1 MLNRLQGVVRPQAAI
16 VHLNLFPTIILYIF
30 ARIFE
35 DLNIYIHFMNPIKKT
50 IELPD
55 GRTISIET
63 GKLAKQADGAVEVRM
78 GNTVLLATVVSA
90 KEAGEGVDF
99 MPLQVEYKEKFSA
112 AGRFPGGFLKREGR
126 ASDYEI
132 LTARLVDR
140 VLRPLFPENYH
151 ADTFVNII
159 LFSAD
164 GVDAPD
170 CLAGLAASAAL
181 AVSDIPFNGPIS
193 EVRVARIGGKFV
205 IDPTF
210 EELQKAD
217 MELMVGATYDNI
229 MMVEGEMNEV
239 SEAELLDA
247 LRAAHEAIKVQ
258 CKAQME
264 LAEAVGKAKREYC
277 HEVNDEELRADVKAK
292 CYDRAYAVAKAGS
305 ADKHWRQDSF
315 DAICDEYIE
324 SLPEEEREEKAPLV
338 KRYYHDVEKEAVRRC
353 ILDEGIRLDGRKTT
367 EIRPIWIETDYL
379 PGPHGSAI
387 FTRGETQALATATLG
402 TKLDEKILDDVL
414 NQGRERFLL
423 HYNFPPFSTGE
434 AKAQRGVGRRE
445 VGHGNLAHRALKRM
459 FPDDF
464 PYVCRVVSDILES
477 NGSSSM
483 ATVCAGTLALLD
495 AGVKMKRPVS
505 GIAMGLIT
513 DTESDK
519 YAILSDILG
528 DEDHLGDMD
537 FKVTGTTE
545 GITATQMDIKC
556 DGLSYE
562 ILERALNQ
570 AREGRLHILNL
581 INEAMPAPRED
592 YKPHVPRIVTMLIP
606 KDLIGA
612 VIGPGGKIIQGI
624 QEESGATVS
633 IDEIEEGGYIE
644 VAAPNRDAIDKALAM
659 INAIVELPEE
669 GKVYDGTVR
678 SIMDF
683 GAFVEFMPHRDG
695 LLHISEIAWERLDDM
710 AASGLKEGDKVQVK
724 LIEIDKKTGKYRLS
738 MRALLPKP
746 EGYVEPQRAPR
757 GERAPRREGGERRE
771 NRGPRREGG
780 ERREN
785 RGPRPPKKD

>member
-1 MLNRLQGVVRPQAAI
+1 
-16 VHLNLFPTIILYIF
+16 
-30 ARIFE
+30 
-35 DLNIYIHFMNPIKKT
+35 MNPIKKT
-50 IELPD
+50 IALPD
-55 GRTISIET
+55 GRTITIET

-78 GNTVLLATVVSA
+78 GNTMLLATVVTA

-99 MPLQVEYKEKFSA
+99 MPLQVEYKEKFSS

-140 VLRPLFPENYH
+140 VLRPLFPDNYH
-151 ADTFVNII
+151 ADTFVNIT
-159 LFSAD
+159 LYSAD

-193 EVRVARIGGKFV
+193 EVRVARVDGQFV

-210 EELQKAD
+210 EQLQKAD

-247 LRAAHEAIKVQ
+247 LRTAHEAIKVQ

-264 LAEAVGKAKREYC
+264 LAQEVGSTTKREYC
-277 HEVNDEELRADVKAK
+277 HETNDEDLRADVCSK
-292 CYDRAYAVAKAGS
+292 CYDKAYEVARKGC
-305 ADKHWRQDSF
+305 ADKHWRAEAF
-315 DAICDEYIE
+315 EAICNEYIE
-324 SLPEEEREEKAPLV
+324 SLPEEEREAKTSLV
-338 KRYYHDVEKEAVRRC
+338 KRYYHDVEKEAMRRC
-353 ILDEGIRLDGRKTT
+353 VLDEGIRLDGRKTT
-367 EIRPIWIETDYL
+367 EIRPIWAEVDYL
-379 PGPHGSAI
+379 PGPHGSAV
-387 FTRGETQALATATLG
+387 FTRGETQALATVTLG

-434 AKAQRGVGRRE
+434 ARPVRGVGRRE

-459 FPDDF
+459 FPENF
-464 PYVCRVVSDILES
+464 PYVCRIVSDILES

-495 AGVKMKRPVS
+495 AGVKMRKPVS
-505 GIAMGLIT
+505 GIAMGLI
-513 DTESDK
+513 SDGEK
-519 YAILSDILG
+519 YAVLSDILG

-537 FKVTGTTE
+537 FKVTGTAD

-570 AREGRLHILNL
+570 AREGRLHILEK
-581 INEAMPAPRED
+581 IHETIAEARED

-606 KDLIGA
+606 KELIGA
-612 VIGPGGKIIQGI
+612 VIGPGGKVIQGI
-624 QEESGATVS
+624 QEESGAVVS
-633 IDEIEEGGYIE
+633 IDEIDEGGFIE
-644 VAAPNRDAIDKALAM
+644 VAAANKDSIDRALAM

-669 GKVYDGTVR
+669 GKVYKGTVR
-678 SIMDF
+678 SIMEF

-710 AASGLKEGDKVQVK
+710 EASGLKEGDQVEVK

-738 MRALLPKP
+738 MRALQPKP
-746 EGYVEPQRAPR
+746 EGYVEPVRAPR
-757 GERAPRREGGERRE
+757 GERGPRREGAPRGD
-771 NRGPRREGG
+771 RGPRREGG
-780 ERREN
+780 DRGER
-785 RGPRPPKKD
+785 RGPRPPRKD